1 MYAGIKA
8 AAMNKVSIMRTRVF
22 LLFSFLNIAILF
34 FLAIFPINLPV
45 IPAER
50 ARMTR
55 LIMAYGKNDMII
67 GVKDAGEGVV
77 GEPDAGRN
85 DEEPRKVDRTAAILP
100 MRGSAIIVEMFVPE
114 GTGDTEK
121 GEVPEVLPEDMKF
134 PESNPMVESIAKS
147 AEAAKPHRDIYTVI
161 VAAMALEPFLEL
173 IPITAPIMTMPTIT
187 MGHFRGLARSRNKI
201 VNMNMIGGPY
211 SGINQFRRGL

>member
-1 MYAGIKA
+1 
-8 AAMNKVSIMRTRVF
+8 
-22 LLFSFLNIAILF
+22 
-34 FLAIFPINLPV
+34 
-45 IPAER
+45 
-50 ARMTR
+50 
-55 LIMAYGKNDMII
+55 MAYGKNDMII

-134 PESNPMVESIAKS
+134 PESNPMAESIAKS